1 MSIRTPALTSKRTDR
16 SMRIHGYMG
25 YPSTS
30 YYHDNYVNNR
40 NTGGDSQPWI
50 YDEDGRITND
60 RTRQYSFDAAGNQT
74 YNSQNGIYR
83 SFDGDGEVLKKIES
97 GAVTYYLQSSVVGK
111 VINELNQYGQKQ
123 RGYVYRDGE
132 VLAKQEGGQV
142 LWNHDEPSGTSS
154 QWSNSSGATSNRVE
168 MDPLGTQV
176 DENGGFSGGG
186 FSSNP
191 IGFYG
196 DPTNQGTGCAV
207 GSAGVTCNQRVQI
220 GLKLFVQWFVNDEH
234 RLDYRVLYLPNYVEV
249 PVFYGQPQNTEPKGI
264 FDAAYA
270 ECKKKLG
277 KSVAP
282 GLAQTD
288 RILNVANKEKV
299 DPTLLAIT
307 WRFEGSTTTVNGETV
322 FNFAPINGL
331 HTSDT
336 DIGDIGPGAL
346 FPGIWNKSPYTD
358 GLKNPFGANLKVGE
372 VFNGDVTDNL
382 KLTARALNS
391 FFGPVRGAKRA
402 EAAGLFRAGT
412 KDDRYKA
419 RVKNFG
425 QCEELRQVF
434 PLPGRKRV
442 FTMIG

>member
-1 MSIRTPALTSKRTDR
+1 
-16 SMRIHGYMG
+16 MRIHGYMG

-74 YNSQNGIYR
+74 YNSQNSIYR
-83 SFDGDGEVLKKIES
+83 SFDGDGAVLKKIES
-97 GAVTYYLQSSVVGK
+97 GGITYYLRSSVVGE

-123 RGYVYRDGE
+123 RGYVYREGE

-207 GSAGVTCNQRVQI
+207 ASAGVTCNQRVRA
-220 GLKLFVQWFVNDEH
+220 GWTLFPVYFWSDKSLVRQVFV
-234 RLDYRVLYLPNYVEV
+234 VPNYMEV
-249 PVFYGQPQNTEPKGI
+249 PVSYGQSPSDPKGT

-282 GLAQTD
+282 GLAQAG
-288 RILNVANKEKV
+288 RILSVATTEKV

-307 WRFEGSTTTVNGETV
+307 WRFEGSITTVNGEQV
-322 FNFAPINGL
+322 FNFAPTNGL

-346 FPGIWNKSPYTD
+346 FPGIWNKAPYTD
-358 GLKNPFGANLKVGE
+358 DLKNPFGTNLRVGE
-372 VFNGDVTDNL
+372 AFNGDVTDNL
-382 KLTARALNS
+382 KLAARALNS
-391 FFGPVRGAKRA
+391 FWGPVRGAKRA
-402 EAAGLFRAGT
+402 EAAGMFRAGT
-412 KDDRYKA
+412 KDERYRA
-419 RVKNFG
+419 RVQNFKDNVKNYDRFFNCLAKKG
-425 QCEELRQVF
+425 YSPKDLAR
-434 PLPGRKRV
+434 
-442 FTMIG
+442 